1 MMKLYKSLFFILL
14 GSIVSPA
21 FAGWQYNG
29 YYVKDGYYQD
39 DGSRF
44 TISLRGGLSLANA
57 KMENKVGNLDGY
69 YYINPTTGAAVS
81 LRYFATEAD
90 ADAAGFTDIAVGNIG
105 SLPAKEKFSKTAF
118 TAGGSIGFTVPNRPQ
133 WRLEAG
139 YDYISETE
147 YNQVP
152 LFVGPMQVNGEWNGT
167 IHVSSSGVTST
178 VATDVI
184 SAMAYYDFF
193 DGNKKQLNQII
204 PYVGLGVGYAS
215 SRTTMKLSDIY
226 GDLSTDSDMLNYG
239 TPDSDGI
246 IQFNPPSDTSKY
258 PTSTNVAALA
268 AIGAAYGISEYTF
281 LDFSVRVMYIP
292 EIKWNLVSNDG
303 SQHREWFAAKD
314 MLYTNFM
321 LGLRFE
327 F

>member
-1 MMKLYKSLFFILL
+1 MKLYKSLFL
-14 GSIVSPA
+14 IVAGLVSTPV

-29 YYVKDGYYQD
+29 YYVNDGYYED

-69 YYINPTTGAAVS
+69 YYINPTTGVAVS
-81 LRYFATEAD
+81 LSYFADAEA
-90 ADAAGFTDIAVGNIG
+90 AASSGFTDIAVGNVG
-105 SLPAKEKFSKTAF
+105 SLPVKENFSKTAF
-118 TAGGSIGFTVPNRPQ
+118 TAGGSIGFTVPNHPQ

-147 YNQVP
+147 YNQIP
-152 LFVGPMQVNGEWNGT
+152 LFDGAMQVNGEWNGT
-167 IHVSSSGVTST
+167 IHVSSSGVAST
-178 VATDVI
+178 ISTDVI

-204 PYVGLGVGYAS
+204 PYVGFGLGYAS

-246 IQFNPPSDTSKY
+246 IQFNPPTDASKY
-258 PTSTNVAALA
+258 PTSTNVAALG
-268 AIGAAYGISEYTF
+268 AIGFAYGISEYTF
-281 LDFSVRVMYIP
+281 LDLGVRVMYIP
-292 EIKWNLVSNDG
+292 TIKWNLVNSEG
-303 SQHREWFAAKD
+303 TQHREWFSAKD

-321 LGLRFE
+321 VGLRFE

>member
-1 MMKLYKSLFFILL
+1 MKLYKSLFFTILAL
-14 GSIVSPA
+14 ASAPA
-21 FAGWQYNG
+21 FAGWQYDG
-29 YYVKDGYYQD
+29 YYVKDGYYTD

-57 KMENKVGNLDGY
+57 KMENNIGNLDGY
-69 YYINPTTGAAVS
+69 YYINPTTGTAVS
-81 LRYFATEAD
+81 LSYFSD
-90 ADAAGFTDIAVGNIG
+90 ASAAASSGFTDIAVGNVG
-105 SLPAKEKFSKTAF
+105 SLPVKTNFSKTAF
-118 TAGGSIGFTVPNRPQ
+118 TAGGSIGFTVPNHPQ

-152 LFVGPMQVNGEWNGT
+152 LFEGAMQVSGEYNGT

-178 VATDVI
+178 ISTDVI

-193 DGNKKQLNQII
+193 EGTQKQLNQII
-204 PYVGLGVGYAS
+204 PYVGLGVGYAN

-258 PTSTNVAALA
+258 PTSTNVAAIG

-281 LDFSVRVMYIP
+281 LDLGVRVMYIP
-292 EIKWNLVSNDG
+292 TIKWNLVSNDG
-303 SQHREWFAAKD
+303 SQHREWFSAKD
-314 MLYTNFM
+314 MIYTNFM

>member
-1 MMKLYKSLFFILL
+1 MKLYKSLFFILL
-14 GSIVSPA
+14 GTVGSPA
-21 FAGWQYNG
+21 FAGWQY
-29 YYVKDGYYQD
+29 DGYYINDGYYED

-57 KMENKVGNLDGY
+57 KMKNDVGTLDGY
-69 YYINPTTGAAVS
+69 YYINPTTGNAVS

-105 SLPAKEKFSKTAF
+105 SLPVKENFSKTAF
-118 TAGGSIGFTVPNRPQ
+118 SAGGSIGFTVPNHPQ

-152 LFVGPMQVNGEWNGT
+152 MFDGAMQVRGEFNGT
-167 IHVSSSGVTST
+167 IHVSSSGVAST
-178 VATDVI
+178 ISTDVI

-193 DGNKKQLNQII
+193 DGNKKQLNQLI
-204 PYVGLGVGYAS
+204 PYVGMGVGYAS
-215 SRTTMKLSDIY
+215 SRTTLKLADIY

-239 TPDSDGI
+239 TLDSDGI
-246 IQFNPPSDTSKY
+246 IQFNPPSDTAKY
-258 PTSTNVAALA
+258 PTSTNVAAIG

-281 LDFSVRVMYIP
+281 LDFGVRVMYIP
-292 EIKWNLVSNDG
+292 TIKWDLVSNDG
-303 SQHREWFAAKD
+303 TQHREWFSAKD

-321 LGLRFE
+321 VGLRFE

>member
-1 MMKLYKSLFFILL
+1 MKLYKSLFL
-14 GSIVSPA
+14 IVAGFMSVPA
-21 FAGWQYNG
+21 FAGWQYDG
-29 YYVKDGYYQD
+29 YYIKDGYYTD

-57 KMENKVGNLDGY
+57 KVENKVGNLDGY
-69 YYINPTTGAAVS
+69 YYINPTSGAAVS
-81 LRYFATEAD
+81 LRYFSDAT
-90 ADAAGFTDIAVGNIG
+90 DAANNGFTDIAVGNIG
-105 SLPAKEKFSKTAF
+105 SLPAKNNFSKTAF
-118 TAGGSIGFTVPNRPQ
+118 TAGASLGFTVPNHPQ

-147 YNQVP
+147 YNEVP
-152 LFVGPMQVNGEWNGT
+152 LLEGTMQVRGEYNGT

-178 VATDVI
+178 VSTDVI
-184 SAMAYYDFF
+184 SAMVYYDFF

-204 PYVGLGVGYAS
+204 PYIGLGAGYAS
-215 SRTTMKLSDIY
+215 SKTTMKLSDIY

-239 TPDSDGI
+239 TPDTDGI
-246 IQFNPPSDTSKY
+246 IQFNPPSDISKY
-258 PTSTNVAALA
+258 PTSTNVAAIG

-281 LDFSVRVMYIP
+281 LDFGVRVMYIP
-292 EIKWNLVSNDG
+292 TIKWNLVSNDG
-303 SQHREWFAAKD
+303 TQHREWFNAKD
-314 MLYTNFM
+314 MIYTNFM